1 MRQLFNRLLQLVL
14 HHLQYQQALL
24 LLMFL
29 LLPVAVAAVMIGAP
43 EVAVA
48 VLFSDLHFLFHRPI
62 PLHFQ

>member
-14 HHLQYQQALL
+14 QHLQYQQALL

-29 LLPVAVAAVMIGAP
+29 LLPVAVAAVMIGVAA
-43 EVAVA
+43 VAVA
-48 VLFSDLHFLFHRPI
+48 VLFSGLHFLLHRAA